1 MNFSSCKIRNL
12 NAINKIETI
21 GIMTTTR
28 FKKWWLLLIKGF
40 ILIILACLIIFY
52 PQESILTISR
62 FMGISLIITGIV
74 ILLISAEL
82 RKSMENWTM
91 RLAEGILDI
100 VFGFFLLAH
109 PDISL
114 VTIPIFIGFWVIFYG
129 VLILT
134 GSFQFKESFQTR
146 RKAVLI
152 VGIFTVIIGFI
163 ISFNP
168 GVTIV
173 SISILI
179 GVPVL
184 IIGLANLFFA
194 MNLRNLEQGDFKMK
208 DEEGY

>member
-1 MNFSSCKIRNL
+1 
-12 NAINKIETI
+12 
-21 GIMTTTR
+21 MTTTR

-52 PQESILTISR
+52 PQESIMTISR
-62 FMGISLIITGIV
+62 FMGISLVITGIV
-74 ILLISAEL
+74 LLLISAEL
-82 RKSMENWTM
+82 RKSVENWTM

-109 PDISL
+109 PEISL
-114 VTIPIFIGFWVIFYG
+114 ATIPIFIGFWVIFYG

-194 MNLRNLEQGDFKMK
+194 MNLRNLEQGDLKMK
-208 DEEGY
+208 DAES